1 MLTQEMN
8 TSTFHEDEN
17 KIIDTWRKVVAESQ
31 QIDEKLSLL
40 EHERDTLLLENKIV
54 AGEIHA
60 LTNSHDDAETE
71 NSGAPTLQKI
81 QDDIEKYDAETGEL
95 KKRANDLEAWCTKR
109 AAKNQSHLETLQKRV
124 CDLRKRAVITEDAKA
139 LSPAF
144 KSKQKE
150 TVEIEKEA
158 SDLRSAIEVNRCTA
172 EKCSSIQILIKD
184 LEGVFAQIT
193 KIKKDSA
200 AASDYLTQLRRMLAE
215 ADESMQSLLP
225 TMHSLEEKAREVGKN
240 LAFCIKRARA
250 EQSAVNVSDL
260 KFLEH
265 VRNLADKASA
275 IFQDDEGKKA

>member
-60 LTNSHDDAETE
+60 LTNSYDDAETE

-109 AAKNQSHLETLQKRV
+109 AAKNQSHLETLQKRA

-193 KIKKDSA
+193 KIKKHSA

-240 LAFCIKRARA
+240 LAFCIKRARV

-265 VRNLADKASA
+265 VRNLAYKASA